1 VTRYLLRLLAAFCVV
16 VAFLFNLIAILH
28 LIDVSKQPGSL
39 ITNWLDWV
47 VTLQDFDPL
56 SRISVPRAV
65 YIHRFLVVMCVVD
78 IVGACCLLFIRRT
91 NPKAES
97 SELRN

>member
-1 VTRYLLRLLAAFCVV
+1 MIRYLLRLLAAFGVV
-16 VAFLFNLIAILH
+16 VAFLFNLIVVLH
-28 LIDVSKQPGSL
+28 LIVASKQPGSL

-47 VTLQDFDPL
+47 VGIQDYDTWPRFSL
-56 SRISVPRAV
+56 PRAV

-78 IVGACCLLFIRRT
+78 IVGACCILFIRRT

>member
-1 VTRYLLRLLAAFCVV
+1 
-16 VAFLFNLIAILH
+16 
-28 LIDVSKQPGSL
+28 
-39 ITNWLDWV
+39 
-47 VTLQDFDPL
+47 
-56 SRISVPRAV
+56 VPRAV